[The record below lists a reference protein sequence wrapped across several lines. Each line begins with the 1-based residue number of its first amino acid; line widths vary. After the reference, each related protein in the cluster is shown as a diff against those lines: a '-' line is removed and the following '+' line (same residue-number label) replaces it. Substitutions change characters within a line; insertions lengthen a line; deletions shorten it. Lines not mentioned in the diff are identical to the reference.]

1 MCATSSNAGHRHP
14 ARVIIDM
21 QKGMR
26 EPAAGRRN
34 NPQAEDCI
42 ARLLG
47 AWREAGAPIVHV
59 RHISRTPGS
68 LFWPGQAGVEFQE
81 ELKPLDTEHV
91 VEKNIP
97 CAFTNSG
104 LERWLRARGF
114 MALVIVGVSTNNS
127 VEATAR
133 TAGNLGFR
141 TKVVSDATFAF
152 DKADFDG
159 THRTA
164 AEVHAMSLANLDG
177 EYAQIMST
185 EDVLR
190 EIQAASS

>member
-1 MCATSSNAGHRHP
+1 MQSSAP
-14 ARVIIDM
+14 ALLIIDM

-26 EPAAGRRN
+26 DPAAGRRN
-34 NPQAEDCI
+34 NPQAEESI

-47 AWREAGAPIVHV
+47 AWRRAGAPIVHI

-104 LERWLRARGF
+104 LERWLRVRGV

-127 VEATAR
+127 VEATVR
-133 TAGNLGFR
+133 TAGNLGFH

-152 DKADFDG
+152 DKTDYAG
-159 THRTA
+159 ARRTA

-177 EYAQIMST
+177 EYAQILSA
-185 EDVLR
+185 EQALR
-190 EIQAASS
+190 EL